1 MKELDI
7 FRKKLFNLKL
17 MLSVGRQYEIVDRD
31 FFYFSTKSENG
42 NIKQLNL
49 LDKYERDVKDLAKEM
64 SYDYNISKDKKRI
77 IFTKVC

>member
-17 MLSVGRQYEIVDRD
+17 MLSVGRQYEIVGRD

-64 SYDYNISKDKKRI
+64 SYTYNISKDKKRI